1 MYFLSGLSHPSLIK
15 HLSDFLL
22 CILDEYNAEY
32 NALNNKADIYI
43 VFIFEINIDTSSL
56 WYYLFLLHWEVN
68 IYTVLNIVG
77 ELSAVV
83 RCSKFVFLCTLVVK
97 QVYTI
102 PLYIGHGICAL
113 ATCVLCA
120 SFTVHLSVTDL

>member
-1 MYFLSGLSHPSLIK
+1 MNFLLGLSHPSLINN
-15 HLSDFLL
+15 LSDFLL
-22 CILDEYNAEY
+22 CILDEYNAEYNAKY

-43 VFIFEINIDTSSL
+43 VFIFEINIDTSNL
-56 WYYLFLLHWEVN
+56 CYFLFLLHWEVN

-77 ELSAVV
+77 ELFAVV
-83 RCSKFVFLCTLVVK
+83 RCSKFEFLYTLVVK

-102 PLYIGHGICAL
+102 PLVISHGICLL

-120 SFTVHLSVTDL
+120 YYFFFL